1 MSFCFPQWSPIY
13 VKSLTASILLT
24 SIMILPL
31 LCNSFQCFTLSMCWP
46 CLYNCIVHSQKTRN
60 EEFYIWMYS
69 CAYIYMH
76 KRKHIHLSLSI
87 DLHRIMEKNKWQSW
101 ENLLKSK
108 SALQILW
115 ITNAWGVWETAGKCS
130 LHVYWLVLIKK
141 NGTRSQVVVVI
152 GIQSK
157 TLSKHTSKM

>member
-1 MSFCFPQWSPIY
+1 MSSHSQPVHFWPALYYDSALNY
-13 VKSLTASILLT
+13 VTASNVLHYRCVGLV
-24 SIMILPL
+24 
-31 LCNSFQCFTLSMCWP
+31 FTTV
-46 CLYNCIVHSQKTRN
+46 LYIPKKPGMRNFIYGCIHVH
-60 EEFYIWMYS
+60 
-69 CAYIYMH
+69 IYMH